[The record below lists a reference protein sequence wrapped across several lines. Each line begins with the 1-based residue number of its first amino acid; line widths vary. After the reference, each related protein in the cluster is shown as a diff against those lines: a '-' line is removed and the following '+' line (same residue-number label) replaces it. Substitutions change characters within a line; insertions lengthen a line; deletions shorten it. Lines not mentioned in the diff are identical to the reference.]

1 MKKFI
6 PEQRLNQ
13 KSKRLFGKQGEN
25 YACRLLQKSGYRI
38 IERNFTSRFGE
49 IDIIAQDKDTLVFVE
64 VKTRWSRR
72 FGLPEE
78 AVTPQKLFRIK
89 KTGEYFS
96 LRHPHLPKKL
106 RIDVVAIE
114 IENNIVISAR
124 IINCV

>member
-1 MKKFI
+1 M

-13 KSKRLFGKQGEN
+13 KSKRLFGNLGEN

-49 IDIIAQDKDTLVFVE
+49 IDIIALDKDTLVFVE

-72 FGLPEE
+72 FGLPQE

-89 KTGEYFS
+89 RTAEYFS
-96 LRHPHLPKKL
+96 LRHPRLPKKL

-114 IENNIVISAR
+114 IENNIVTSAR

>member
-64 VKTRWSRR
+64 VKTIWSRR
-72 FGLPEE
+72 FGLPQE

-89 KTGEYFS
+89 RTAEYFS
-96 LRHPHLPKKL
+96 LRHPRLPKKL

>member
-72 FGLPEE
+72 FGLPQE

-89 KTGEYFS
+89 RTAEYFS